1 MSWVGRDWRKRWR
14 VERKEGVRRRKC
26 LFHLWPEWEGGAGHT
41 HTIRHPEGLA
51 PCLPT
56 GKAKPCVRHERAGTP
71 HGTPPVWPIFGCDHI
86 KATDWAPLLNALRHN
101 KTLTSIGI
109 RSLHQHG
116 LEESGV
122 ERYKTYFRR
131 RIPATLSEDLT
142 GQLCKAVRGCLSISD
157 VLKNLELQGLLL
169 RKGDLALLTKG
180 LASASSLESVSL
192 AHCPIGDGGLEICQS
207 IKNMATIR
215 FVNFTACSLTW
226 RGAEHIANVLK
237 HQAIRRHGE
246 AWAESLRYRRPDLE
260 HMSGLRRIT
269 LNCNM
274 LVGDR
279 GASAFADCLGED
291 LWLKALDLQQ
301 CGISNEGARS
311 LLDALQ
317 TNTTLVVLD
326 IRKNPLIGH
335 VLMKNIIERVLKNGN
350 SADTEYKWLIS
361 PSSKEALKT
370 KPKKRTI
377 VLGSGRK
384 GKATIRIVIWKQ
396 RGLSSKKSVSPV
408 KKNSSVRESYS
419 PKPLAPGTKGFL
431 PWRTAER
438 AKRFS
443 FRGGAMDCAG
453 KLPVKIQT
461 GSPVKVTVESA
472 STSET
477 EDTEDLEDV
486 IHQPDLAK
494 SLDKIDVA
502 QYQQLQ
508 MELEE
513 CLGKLKEEQE
523 ARVKAEERL
532 LETEIENARLRN
544 LNISLLEVL
553 HAQSVTSL
561 ILEDEGVLGSIE
573 NSFQKFH
580 AFLDLLKD
588 AGLGQLAVLAG
599 IDQSDFGVLGYSEM
613 NSTLSKPVNLVKEK
627 SFEEER
633 QEHTQNSKNRAG
645 DMQLS
650 LPSTFQSQMVVNN
663 TFSSLGEIQELQAAG
678 QQYQPGSWNENE
690 AQTINQNK
698 EDKPRSSTPVLSERR
713 VKQNEHAKGRHSA
726 RQLATSMHSFSDSS
740 VQIKSDDSRISSD
753 ISSEKSK
760 NSSSK
765 KYIPVANETATPS
778 IGVRG
783 DKSRL
788 QAVNVSSGTD
798 TVGSGSEIQGSMQ
811 SVTSN

>member
-1 MSWVGRDWRKRWR
+1 MIESVKLRRQCMLDFYSHYEHLCELQGSLPLKAVKANRTRDT
-14 VERKEGVRRRKC
+14 VDLIV
-26 LFHLWPEWEGGAGHT
+26 
-41 HTIRHPEGLA
+41 
-51 PCLPT
+51 
-56 GKAKPCVRHERAGTP
+56 
-71 HGTPPVWPIFGCDHI
+71 DHI

-116 LEESGV
+116 LEDSGV
-122 ERYKTYFRR
+122 ERYKTHFRK
-131 RIPATLSEDLT
+131 RIPATLSKDLT
-142 GQLCKAVRGCLSISD
+142 GQLCKAVKGCLSISD

-169 RKGDLALLTKG
+169 RERDLALLTKG
-180 LASASSLESVSL
+180 LATASSLESVSL
-192 AHCPIGDGGLEICQS
+192 AHCPIGDQGLETICQS
-207 IKNMATIR
+207 IKNTATIR

-226 RGAEHIANVLK
+226 RGAEHIANVVK

-246 AWAESLRYRRPDLE
+246 AWAKSLRYRRPDLE
-260 HMSGLRRIT
+260 YMAGLRRIT

-326 IRKNPLIGH
+326 IRKNPLIDH
-335 VLMKNIIERVLKNGN
+335 VLMKNIIARVLKNGN
-350 SADTEYKWLIS
+350 SADSEFKWLMS
-361 PSSKEALKT
+361 PSSKDALKT

-377 VLGSGRK
+377 ILGSGRK
-384 GKATIRIVIWKQ
+384 GKATIRI
-396 RGLSSKKSVSPV
+396 GLSSKKSVSPG
-408 KKNSSVRESYS
+408 KKNFTVRESYS
-419 PKPLAPGTKGFL
+419 PKPLPPGTKGFL

-438 AKRFS
+438 AKRCRS
-443 FRGGAMDCAG
+443 EAVDCAG
-453 KLPVKIQT
+453 ELPVKIQT
-461 GSPVKVTVESA
+461 GVPVKVTLESA

-486 IHQPDLAK
+486 IQQPDLAK
-494 SLDKIDVA
+494 SLDKTDVA
-502 QYQQLQ
+502 QYQQLEL
-508 MELEE
+508 ELEE
-513 CLGKLKEEQE
+513 CMEKLKEEQK

-532 LETEIENARLRN
+532 LELEIENARLRS
-544 LNISLLEVL
+544 LNISLSEVL
-553 HAQSVTSL
+553 HAQSVTNM

-599 IDQSDFGVLGYSEM
+599 IDQSDFGILGHPQI
-613 NSTLSKPVNLVKEK
+613 NSTLSKPVNMVKEK

-645 DMQLS
+645 DIQL
-650 LPSTFQSQMVVNN
+650 PPPGTFQSQMVVNN
-663 TFSSLGEIQELQAAG
+663 VFSSLREIREPQAAG
-678 QQYQPGSWNENE
+678 HQYQPGLWKENE

-698 EDKPRSSTPVLSERR
+698 EDKPRSSTPVLSERG
-713 VKQNEHAKGRHSA
+713 VKQNEQAKGRHSA
-726 RQLATSMHSFSDSS
+726 RQLATSLHSFADSS
-740 VQIKSDDSRISSD
+740 VQIKSDDTRISNG
-753 ISSEKSK
+753 ISGEKSK

-778 IGVRG
+778 NGARG
-783 DKSRL
+783 DRSRL
-788 QAVNVSSGTD
+788 QVANVSSGTD
-798 TVGSGSEIQGSMQ
+798 TLGSGSEIQESMQ
-811 SVTSN
+811 SV